1 MTLKQA
7 LSQAR
12 EMLVA
17 NNIEDASL
25 ESELLLRHT
34 LDISRIQLYQDLE
47 RDLSPEQ
54 EQTFWNLIRRRLDD
68 EPTAYIVGH
77 REFYGLDFCVTPHV
91 LIPRPESEL
100 LVETTISLAQDHR
113 VTTIADIGTGCGAIA
128 ISLALNLPQT
138 KVYATDISAPALEV
152 ALINCRKHN
161 VVNRIHLLQGDMLN
175 PLPESV
181 DLILAN
187 LPYVK
192 KTELPRSSAKF
203 EPLLALNGGSDGLQ
217 KIRQL
222 CRQVN
227 NKIKS
232 TGHLLL
238 EIGEGQGRAVNSLL
252 HSLFPHAK
260 IEVVPD
266 FAGIDRVLSLHLP
279 GNR

>member
-1 MTLKQA
+1 
-7 LSQAR
+7 
-12 EMLVA
+12 
-17 NNIEDASL
+17 
-25 ESELLLRHT
+25 
-34 LDISRIQLYQDLE
+34 
-47 RDLSPEQ
+47 
-54 EQTFWNLIRRRLDD
+54 
-68 EPTAYIVGH
+68 
-77 REFYGLDFCVTPHV
+77 
-91 LIPRPESEL
+91 
-100 LVETTISLAQDHR
+100 
-113 VTTIADIGTGCGAIA
+113 
-128 ISLALNLPQT
+128 
-138 KVYATDISAPALEV
+138 
-152 ALINCRKHN
+152 
-161 VVNRIHLLQGDMLN
+161 MLN

-227 NKIKS
+227 SKLKS

-238 EIGEGQGRAVNSLL
+238 EIGEGQSRAVNSLL

-266 FAGIDRVLSLHLP
+266 FAGIDRVMSLRLP
-279 GNR
+279 GVQ